1 MPRTPSRLARIVL
14 TTALALAA
22 LPGAAGASAAP
33 GCPPVASTIAFAP
46 FGDGASYTLAPGG
59 SFEGSLRWL
68 GTGQPTLVEGNE
80 PFMLTGQGSTSVRL
94 RGRDAII
101 SPPICVDALR
111 PTLRFVTRALDA
123 ESRLVLEVLWYEDGA
138 IRRKVLEEHPAD
150 LWREWAPSKVV
161 PLGAA
166 LPTDAGQVHQ
176 VLLRFSLK
184 DGLGDWLV
192 DDVFIDPYRR

>member
-22 LPGAAGASAAP
+22 LPAAGASAAT
-33 GCPPVASTIAFAP
+33 GCPPVPSTPAFAP
-46 FGDGASYTLAPGG
+46 FGDPAGYTLAPGG
-59 SFEGSLRWL
+59 SFENSLRWL
-68 GTGQPTLVEGNE
+68 ATGQPTLVEGNE
-80 PFMLTGQGSTSVRL
+80 PFMLSGHGSRSVRL
-94 RGRDAII
+94 RGRDAIV

-111 PTLRFVTRALDA
+111 PTMRFVTRALDA
-123 ESRLVLEVLWYEDGA
+123 ESRLVLEVLWYDAGA

-150 LWREWAPSKVV
+150 GWREWAPSKVV

-166 LPTDAGQVHQ
+166 LPTDEGEVHQ

-184 DGLGDWLV
+184 DGAGEWLV

>member
-1 MPRTPSRLARIVL
+1 MPRTPFRLARIVL

-22 LPGAAGASAAP
+22 LPAAP
-33 GCPPVASTIAFAP
+33 AAAAGCPPVPGTTAFAP
-46 FGDGASYTLAPGG
+46 FGDQADYVLAPGG
-59 SFEGSLRWL
+59 SFEGSLRWFA
-68 GTGQPTLVEGNE
+68 TGQPALVEANE
-80 PFMLTGQGSTSVRL
+80 PFMLSGPGSTSLRL
-94 RGRDAII
+94 RGRDAVV
-101 SPPICVDALR
+101 SPPVCVDAQR

-123 ESRLVLEVLWYEDGA
+123 DSRLVLEVLWYDDGA
-138 IRRKVLEEHPAD
+138 VRRKVLEEHPAD

-166 LPTDAGQVHQ
+166 LPTDEGEVHQ

-184 DGLGDWLV
+184 DGAGEWLV